1 MKIIAL
7 CVAITAAL
15 ITNAPAPDFNIL
27 DEAEPEVTYT
37 EDELFCLAAVIY
49 NEAGGDACC
58 DECRYRV
65 GDVVLNRVADG
76 RFGGDTIREVLEEPG
91 QYGMAS
97 GVRFAARSENAGEAH
112 AVERAYETARQ
123 LLSGE
128 RHSELYGEGYV
139 WQATFRQ
146 GSDNVYCCGQYF
158 GR

>member
-1 MKIIAL
+1 MKLLAICTA
-7 CVAITAAL
+7 VITAL
-15 ITNAPAPDFNIL
+15 SPVLDFPMLEPA
-27 DEAEPEVTYT
+27 EEPAYT

-76 RFGGDTIREVLEEPG
+76 RFGGDTIREVLEAPG

-97 GVRFAARSENAGEAH
+97 GVRFAARSEHPGEQE
-112 AVERAYETARQ
+112 AVERAWETARK

-128 RHSELYGEGYV
+128 HHSGLYGEGYV
-139 WQATFRQ
+139 WQATFKQ
-146 GSDNVYCCGQYF
+146 GKDNVYCCGQYF

>member
-1 MKIIAL
+1 MKFLAICAA
-7 CVAITAAL
+7 VITALSPAL
-15 ITNAPAPDFNIL
+15 DFPML
-27 DEAEPEVTYT
+27 SPTEEPSYT

-76 RFGGDTIREVLEEPG
+76 RFGGDTIREVLEAPG

-97 GVRFAARSENAGEAH
+97 GVRFAARSENPGEQE
-112 AVERAYETARQ
+112 AVERAWETARK

-128 RHSELYGEGYV
+128 HHSALYGEGYV

-146 GSDNVYCCGQYF
+146 GDDNVYCCGQYF